1 MSRINDCFTCC
12 YYAWDFH
19 LVCAV
24 HPTGPENKTCD
35 DFERDPETE
44 AILYK
49 DFLGVG
55 EPVEQNGT
63 INNPWHRDPE
73 ENWAPPGTKYVDG
86 ELVFV
91 EEN

>member
-1 MSRINDCFTCC
+1 M
-12 YYAWDFH
+12 A
-19 LVCAV
+19 CAV
-24 HPTGPENKTCD
+24 HPTGPNDETCE
-35 DFERDPETE
+35 DFESDPETE

-55 EPVEQNGT
+55 EPVEVDGA
-63 INNPWHRDPE
+63 INNLWHCDPE

-91 EEN
+91 EED

>member
-1 MSRINDCFTCC
+1 MSRINDCYTCC

-24 HPTGPENKTCD
+24 HPTEPNDETCE
-35 DFERDPETE
+35 DFESDPETE

-55 EPVEQNGT
+55 EPVEVGGV
-63 INNPWHRDPE
+63 INNP
-73 ENWAPPGTKYVDG
+73 
-86 ELVFV
+86 
-91 EEN
+91 